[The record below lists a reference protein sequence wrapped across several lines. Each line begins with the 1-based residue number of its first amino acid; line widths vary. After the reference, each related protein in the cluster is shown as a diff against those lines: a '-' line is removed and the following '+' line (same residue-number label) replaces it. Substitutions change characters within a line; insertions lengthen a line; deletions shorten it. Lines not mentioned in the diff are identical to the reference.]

1 MSPPASTAIN
11 LPLYFSSLVPV
22 TEKSMRG
29 MDQKLGYPGKDRFV
43 LFYFE
48 PRAEEVIWRDSRAY
62 GFSNGAW
69 SVFEDEL
76 APVAEGYHV
85 NVGSDH
91 TPASHVLLIDRKD
104 RKSYF
109 AKTAEAVLFLVKIV
123 NGELPDAVG
132 PEGGS
137 NGNPA
142 SQRATETDYEAIARL
157 AYDIW
162 EKSGRSEGRRL
173 RDWLEAESQ
182 LTKRSRKHRRE

>member
-1 MSPPASTAIN
+1 
-11 LPLYFSSLVPV
+11 V

-76 APVAEGYHV
+76 APVAEGYRV

-91 TPASHVLLIDRKD
+91 TPASHVLLIDRTD

-109 AKTAEAVLFLVKIV
+109 AKTPEAVRFLMKIA
-123 NGELPDAVG
+123 NGELPDAAG
-132 PEGGS
+132 PESAS
-137 NGNPA
+137 NSNAAP
-142 SQRATETDYEAIARL
+142 SRAAGVDYEAIARL

-182 LTKRSRKHRRE
+182 FTKRSRKRRWE